1 VHFPE
6 LDLGFVP
13 SSRSGAPVKLRLP
26 RPQVPVVVPA
36 LSVLR
41 LVCPGLVL
49 DPLIPRLRVFLVFV
63 VHTWWVFSYAYKI
76 FDEMCVR
83 Q

>member
-1 VHFPE
+1 
-6 LDLGFVP
+6 
-13 SSRSGAPVKLRLP
+13 
-26 RPQVPVVVPA
+26 VVPA

-63 VHTWWVFSYAYKI
+63 VHTWWVFGYAYKI